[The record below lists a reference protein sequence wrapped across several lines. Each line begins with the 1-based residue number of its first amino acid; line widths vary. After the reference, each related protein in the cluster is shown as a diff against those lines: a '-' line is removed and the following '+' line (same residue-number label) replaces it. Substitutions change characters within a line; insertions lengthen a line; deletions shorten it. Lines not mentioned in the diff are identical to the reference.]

1 MNKEYYIKLRA
12 KIDESSKTINELNK
26 QIKTMENKI
35 SSLEIK
41 VKMPSS
47 ANKGFGDLNTQ
58 LRKLQINMS
67 EFQNNILS
75 TSNSFDTTTTRYTN
89 NAGKILTVQEKIIA
103 GEKRYKLSL
112 KEVGNAV
119 ETNAKQADKWKYS
132 WSKAFQSFTTYM
144 SVTTVFYQII
154 HTTKDMIQEVIDLD
168 SALVELQ
175 KVTDLS
181 GGSLQR
187 FTKDA
192 YDAAEAVAKTG
203 TDMVEA
209 ATEFAKAGYSE
220 DQILKLGELA
230 LMYTNI
236 ADEEVSAAESA
247 EFMIAQM
254 KAFNIEAESAIH
266 IIDAVNEVSNNF
278 AVSSADI
285 ANNLG
290 KSSAVMANAGNS
302 YEQMIGLLT
311 AGTEITRNASKV
323 SNGLKTITLRLQGM
337 DDEGEENLQLV
348 AQMEALYKKL
358 GISVYNS
365 NGEMKNTYELL
376 ETLAP
381 IYQEATTAEKAYI
394 TETIAGKYQAQ
405 NAAAILNNFA
415 VAIEATE
422 TALNSEGSAAAE
434 NAKVLDSIEG
444 KINGFKSAFEELSS
458 SLIDSGFVKG
468 VIDLGTALLKFANS
482 DVTKMIAKLAISLTV
497 LKLVTTGFGAL
508 SNAVKTSTLVYGLNT
523 VAMSKNI
530 LTNSNL
536 TKEQKKEVIQLLL
549 TKGALDKKTGG
560 LTKDTAAQLKNIL
573 ATTNLTKAQKK
584 DITAKIAGAAANT
597 AMTGSTLTLKGA
609 VDALIASIAANPI
622 GAILVAA
629 TALITVITS
638 VTNAIKENKEEQRQA
653 LIELGDKA
661 NETYS
666 EVSDALDEELETVKD
681 LKKQLEAHNIT
692 QAEAKDI
699 KKQLLDVQ
707 EELVKQYGNEAEG
720 IDLVNGKLDEEIKK
734 IEELKK
740 KKAEDY
746 LTTNSSNIATAGS
759 SITIKQNMLGA
770 NNIGVSGD
778 NEKFIDE
785 LLNKNWEFDIENS
798 RTYAEWFYNQIK
810 VRIDELNTAYNKAVN
825 EGNTDLA
832 NKTKKQ
838 LDELTTYS
846 SEYKDQAEKSVETFD
861 NTVDAYITVN
871 DNLSEAFKKLQGD
884 NAVDWGTAMSDVWTE
899 LEKMKAN
906 GDISEEWASNV
917 YDYLLDMYEKNWE
930 RVGKEQE
937 QAAQDALDNYQRG
950 ALGRTES
957 GQGTSIDA
965 FFSEDTGEMSDKAQ
979 ELYDALKLIADGGM
993 VTEESIQ
1000 GVIDKFSEFDVVN
1013 GQLVDSFGN
1022 TIGSIDDIK
1031 SYFNTLTSE
1040 MDTGKSILQG
1050 YSTELD
1056 SITSKYN
1063 ILTAAV
1069 DEYNEAGYISA
1080 ETLIKLTDNDLLQY
1094 LSYENGLLSANTEGL
1109 YNNAETARIAAS
1121 QKLYN
1126 AMADDVLAVA
1136 EGRVDEASS
1145 LAQDAVKNLGDN
1157 AETAGTQAQNSIS
1170 KFIGFAEAVD
1180 QTNKALSG
1188 KELTSDVSEK
1198 IKAVQNAY
1206 KPMFDLLS
1214 KPINIEK
1221 KKYTTSSNSGKG
1233 SSSSSSK
1240 NEKEWWETELENL
1253 KNQFKYNEITIEE
1266 YIRGLDNLLGRVQK
1280 GTDAWRQ
1287 INEELQKQR
1296 LTKVEDDYKRGTIS
1310 LDEYIKKLKELIKAY
1325 KQGSDAWNDLADKIK
1340 KALQDKAK
1348 AQKDDLGTAED
1359 AAIGIID
1366 EEIDKLKELKEEQE
1380 EYYDQ
1385 LIADK
1390 EKANEE
1396 TEKELELARLQEAL
1410 ANAQKEKTKR
1420 VWREGIGWVWEA
1432 DQEAIREAQE
1442 ALDEFNN
1449 QQEIDALEKQKE
1461 EAISAIEE
1469 QIDAWEKYKESW
1481 EDVADDYE
1489 TQQARIVLAQQLG
1502 ADAEAAILQQRLDVL
1517 EQYKSKYLA
1526 TMKEI
1531 TDLENTPA
1539 DKLSGYNTPTSTN
1552 VSSGGS
1558 SGSSGSSNKTYTV
1571 KSGDTLSGIGSKYGV
1586 SWQKIYNAN
1595 KSVIGNNPNRIYPGQ
1610 TLTIPGYAN
1619 GGMVDYT
1626 GLAMLH
1632 GTKSKPEFVLNND
1645 QMRNMLS
1652 TLTRPQ
1658 VTSNLPTSSGAVNNY
1673 NFGNIELP
1681 NVTNAKQFVTELKSL
1696 VNITK
1701 HQ

>member
-144 SVTTVFYQII
+144 SVTTVFYQTVNTI
-154 HTTKDMIQEVIDLD
+154 KDMIQEVTELD

-175 KVTDLS
+175 KVTDLE
-181 GGSLQR
+181 GASLQK
-187 FTKDA
+187 FTQDA

-203 TDMVEA
+203 TEMVQA
-209 ATEFAKAGYSE
+209 ATEFAKAGYDE
-220 DQILKLGELA
+220 NQILQLGELA

-254 KAFNIEAESAIH
+254 KAFNIEAEDAIH
-266 IIDAVNEVSNNF
+266 IIDAVNEVANNF

-337 DDEGEENLQLV
+337 DDEGEKNLELV
-348 AQMEALYKKL
+348 AQMEGLYNKL

-365 NGEMKNTYELL
+365 NGEMKNTFELL
-376 ETLAP
+376 QELAP
-381 IYQEATTAEKAYI
+381 IYQKATTAEKAYI

-405 NAAAILNNFA
+405 NAAAILNNFSVA
-415 VAIEATE
+415 VKATE
-422 TALNSEGSAAAE
+422 TALNSEGSAMNE

-444 KINGFKSAFEELSS
+444 KINKFNSAFEQLSQNFINS
-458 SLIDSGFVKG
+458 GLIKWFV
-468 VIDLGTALLKFANS
+468 DLGTTILNVANS
-482 DVTKMIAKLAISLTV
+482 DFGRFVVKLSTLFILSKTGIILIGKLGSGFLKFGKSIKSTYNLLQKYNEISSIA
-497 LKLVTTGFGAL
+497 
-508 SNAVKTSTLVYGLNT
+508 KTSTNSMITAEEAKILVDGRAVMSQLALNAAIGGIALVLTAGITLWQKYQQAEQEAMQKTIDDANALSSQNSDIDDMSSKIQQLREITDSSSSSYKESAEARKELIDIQNDLINNYGAEADKIDLVSGSIEKQIKYLKQLKKENAQDYLTKHKSDYNTAYDKIYDTKRVRQVYGSDVSRALGKDNKWENDVKNIIFLGKDADEQKKKYIEQQKFYQQYVNDYEKIMKRYGKIT
-523 VAMSKNI
+523 EQRDGSKSFISKNVDSEKKALEEWQKYLDKNEDKIMSSGIMSKNEYENTYKYI
-530 LTNSNL
+530 SNALNSI
-536 TKEQKKEVIQLLL
+536 TKKYESFY
-549 TKGALDKKTGG
+549 
-560 LTKDTAAQLKNIL
+560 N
-573 ATTNLTKAQKK
+573 
-584 DITAKIAGAAANT
+584 
-597 AMTGSTLTLKGA
+597 TLTEYQKQQLT
-609 VDALIASIAANPI
+609 AS
-622 GAILVAA
+622 GYDDF
-629 TALITVITS
+629 
-638 VTNAIKENKEEQRQA
+638 KEELLELSKTNVLTEDSIQK
-653 LIELGDKA
+653 LIDKYPELGDALNKNGISVNDILKEYQNLDTVYNKLLSDNEGLAKA
-661 NETYS
+661 LGDIS
-666 EVSDALDEELETVKD
+666 LDGVVTEEE
-681 LKKQLEAHNIT
+681 
-692 QAEAKDI
+692 
-699 KKQLLDVQ
+699 
-707 EELVKQYGNEAEG
+707 
-720 IDLVNGKLDEEIKK
+720 
-734 IEELKK
+734 IEELKNK
-740 KKAEDY
+740 FPE
-746 LTTNSSNIATAGS
+746 LEEE
-759 SITIKQNMLGA
+759 IKNTGFSLDD
-770 NNIGVSGD
+770 II
-778 NEKFIDE
+778 EKFPNFIYNSVDSMDKLIEQMDALQEAYDVTTSAIEEYNDVGYFSIDTLE
-785 LLNKNWEFDIENS
+785 QLLQLEPQYLSAIVDENGVIRDNTS
-798 RTYAEWFYNQIK
+798 MFRALTEAKLDDMQASEDDRYMK
-810 VRIDELNTAYNKAVN
+810 ELNR
-825 EGNTDLA
+825 LA
-832 NKTKKQ
+832 TM
-838 LDELTTYS
+838 
-846 SEYKDQAEKSVETFD
+846 
-861 NTVDAYITVN
+861 
-871 DNLSEAFKKLQGD
+871 SEA
-884 NAVDWGTAMSDVWTE
+884 
-899 LEKMKAN
+899 
-906 GDISEEWASNV
+906 
-917 YDYLLDMYEKNWE
+917 
-930 RVGKEQE
+930 
-937 QAAQDALDNYQRG
+937 QAAQLAAASINAHDQAMAGQEVNAAALRAQIQQNIEAFDEEAAAALRAAAAKNEEEHTQKNALIANARAGLKKNYK
-950 ALGRTES
+950 
-957 GQGTSIDA
+957 TSI
-965 FFSEDTGEMSDKAQ
+965 G
-979 ELYDALKLIADGGM
+979 
-993 VTEESIQ
+993 
-1000 GVIDKFSEFDVVN
+1000 
-1013 GQLVDSFGN
+1013 
-1022 TIGSIDDIK
+1022 
-1031 SYFNTLTSE
+1031 
-1040 MDTGKSILQG
+1040 G
-1050 YSTELD
+1050 YSP
-1056 SITSKYN
+1056 SK
-1063 ILTAAV
+1063 
-1069 DEYNEAGYISA
+1069 
-1080 ETLIKLTDNDLLQY
+1080 
-1094 LSYENGLLSANTEGL
+1094 
-1109 YNNAETARIAAS
+1109 
-1121 QKLYN
+1121 
-1126 AMADDVLAVA
+1126 
-1136 EGRVDEASS
+1136 
-1145 LAQDAVKNLGDN
+1145 
-1157 AETAGTQAQNSIS
+1157 
-1170 KFIGFAEAVD
+1170 
-1180 QTNKALSG
+1180 
-1188 KELTSDVSEK
+1188 
-1198 IKAVQNAY
+1198 
-1206 KPMFDLLS
+1206 
-1214 KPINIEK
+1214 
-1221 KKYTTSSNSGKG
+1221 

-1240 NEKEWWETELENL
+1240 TEKEWWETELENL

-1266 YIRGLDNLLGRVQK
+1266 YIKGLDNLLGRVQK

-1325 KQGSDAWNDLADKIK
+1325 KQGTDAWNDLADKIK

-1359 AAIGIID
+1359 AAVGIID
-1366 EEIDKLKELKEEQE
+1366 EEIEKLNKLKEEQE

-1449 QQEIDALEKQKE
+1449 EQEIDALEKQKE

-1489 TQQARIVLAQQLG
+1489 TQQARITLAQQLG
-1502 ADAEAAILQQRLDVL
+1502 ANAEAAILQQRLDVL
-1517 EQYKSKYLA
+1517 EEYKSKYLA
-1526 TMKEI
+1526 IMKEI
-1531 TDLENTPA
+1531 ADLENTPA
-1539 DKLSGYNTPTSTN
+1539 DQLSGYNTPTDTN
-1552 VSSGGS
+1552 TSSGNVGGGS
-1558 SGSSGSSNKTYTV
+1558 SGAPSLEKGSYVSVKPGTKWYANSYGGGNSGNARSGTIKYINSGGSHPYNIDGLGWV
-1571 KSGDTLSGIGSKYGV
+1571 K
-1586 SWQKIYNAN
+1586 
-1595 KSVIGNNPNRIYPGQ
+1595 KSDIV
-1610 TLTIPGYAN
+1610 GYKN